1 MNLAASPQV
10 AWSLQTL
17 SGNPLPPPKNT
28 NASKLKRLRPCLKEG
43 FDTDFRWVTCVEQAR
58 LVAKYEL
65 AREIFLLADQMLEG
79 KPAQRTR
86 FQEGVASGKP
96 YQFVFTP
103 YAWMLEYYEVLLSVA
118 GRSRLKKFDLPPAVK
133 LMTRFVPETS
143 VRQADD
149 QAVRIR
155 HVAESYDLDEADYG
169 PDAFFELRV
178 SRLEKFSLVQAVK
191 EFERWA
197 RSTDLFDSK
206 NPGGRPNATLLHLA
220 YFRAMKGNPQTK
232 LRTWFGDSL
241 KSSRVVPH
249 IAPMT
254 DYGRSMY
261 AHCTGDSVVS
271 PGAWSD
277 AIKGIASI
285 VIPVS
290 QILASL
296 PDSK

>member
-1 MNLAASPQV
+1 LRHRPRLLGV
-10 AWSLQTL
+10 FKPCL
-17 SGNPLPPPKNT
+17 GPPLPSPKNT
-28 NASKLKRLRPCLKEG
+28 NASKVKSLPPCTRDGLE
-43 FDTDFRWVTCVEQAR
+43 TDFRWVTCIEQAR

-79 KPAQRTR
+79 KAAQRAR
-86 FQEGVASGKP
+86 FRKGVADGKP
-96 YQFVFTP
+96 YQAVFTP
-103 YAWMLEYYEVLLSVA
+103 YGWLVGCYENLLSVA

-133 LMTRFVPETS
+133 LRERFVPEGP
-143 VRQADD
+143 VRQTED
-149 QAVRIR
+149 QTVRIR
-155 HVAESYDLDEADYG
+155 HVAESYDMFETEYG
-169 PDAFFELRV
+169 PNAFFELRV
-178 SRLEKFSLVQAVK
+178 SRLEKLSLVQAVK

-197 RSTDLFDSK
+197 RASDLFDSK

-285 VIPVS
+285 VIPAS

>member
-1 MNLAASPQV
+1 MRHRPGLLGVFWPR
-10 AWSLQTL
+10 L
-17 SGNPLPPPKNT
+17 GHPLPPLKNT
-28 NASKLKRLRPCLKEG
+28 NASKLKRLPPCLKEG
-43 FDTDFRWVTCVEQAR
+43 FDTDFRWVTSVEQAR

-65 AREIFLLADQMLEG
+65 AREIFLLADQMLEA

-103 YAWMLEYYEVLLSVA
+103 YAWMMAYYEDLLSVV

-133 LMTRFVPETS
+133 LMKRFVPEES
-143 VRQADD
+143 ARQADD
-149 QAVRIR
+149 QALRIR

-178 SRLEKFSLVQAVK
+178 SRLEKFSIVQAVK

-197 RSTDLFDSK
+197 RSTDLFDLK

-261 AHCTGDSVVS
+261 AHCTGDSEVS

-277 AIKGIASI
+277 AIKGIAAI
-285 VIPVS
+285 VIPASQVLVS
-290 QILASL
+290 LQ
-296 PDSK
+296 DSK